1 MKKLLF
7 STLFLLGMTV
17 NAIAQSTSSVWYNA
31 FTDKEHKNY
40 FTHYF
45 MDRKNM
51 EFHFDWDSDNE
62 MLIKNYV
69 KKGHTETFDTYY
81 KDEPSKKFARIVL
94 VIDDKNPENS
104 KITIN
109 IVEQNAPQEN
119 YYIKEEGDKKSDEK
133 GDIKAPSAPSAP
145 SANEAN
151 EANVDGGTKS
161 IKDNAKNLLNKGKN
175 LFKKKDNKG
184 TAPKKS
190 SNASADD
197 GK

>member
-69 KKGHTETFDTYY
+69 KKGNTETFDTYY

-119 YYIKEEGDKKSDEK
+119 YYIKEKVDEKSDEK
-133 GDIKAPSAPSAP
+133 GDIKAPSAPS
-145 SANEAN
+145 AN

-175 LFKKKDNKG
+175 LFKKKNNKW

-190 SNASADD
+190 SNASADNEN
-197 GK
+197 

>member
-69 KKGHTETFDTYY
+69 KKGNTETFDTYY

-119 YYIKEEGDKKSDEK
+119 YYIKEKVDEKGDEK
-133 GDIKAPSAPSAP
+133 GDIKAPSAPSA
-145 SANEAN
+145 NG
-151 EANVDGGTKS
+151 ANVDGGTKS

-175 LFKKKDNKG
+175 LFKKKNNKW

-190 SNASADD
+190 SNASADNE
-197 GK
+197 K

>member
-69 KKGHTETFDTYY
+69 KKGNTETFDTYY

-119 YYIKEEGDKKSDEK
+119 YYIKEKVDEKSDEK
-133 GDIKAPSAPSAP
+133 GDIKAPSAPS
-145 SANEAN
+145 AN

-175 LFKKKDNKG
+175 LFKKKNNKW

-190 SNASADD
+190 SNASADN

>member
-69 KKGHTETFDTYY
+69 KKGNTETFDTYY

-119 YYIKEEGDKKSDEK
+119 YYIKEKVDEKGDEK
-133 GDIKAPSAPSAP
+133 GDIKAPSAPSA
-145 SANEAN
+145 NG
-151 EANVDGGTKS
+151 ANVDGGTKS

-175 LFKKKDNKG
+175 LFKKKDSKG

-190 SNASADD
+190 SNASADNE
-197 GK
+197 K

>member
-69 KKGHTETFDTYY
+69 KKGNTETFDTYY

-133 GDIKAPSAPSAP
+133 GDEKGDIKAPSAPSAP
-145 SANEAN
+145 SAN

-175 LFKKKDNKG
+175 LFKKKNNK
-184 TAPKKS
+184 
-190 SNASADD
+190 
-197 GK
+197 

>member
-69 KKGHTETFDTYY
+69 KKGNTETFDTYY

-119 YYIKEEGDKKSDEK
+119 YYIKEKVDEKSDEK

-145 SANEAN
+145 SANG
-151 EANVDGGTKS
+151 ANVDGGTKS
-161 IKDNAKNLLNKGKN
+161 IKDNAKNLLNTGKN
-175 LFKKKDNKG
+175 LFKKKDKKG

>member
-1 MKKLLF
+1 MKKLFF

-69 KKGHTETFDTYY
+69 KKGNTETFDTYY

-119 YYIKEEGDKKSDEK
+119 YYIKEKVDEKGDEK
-133 GDIKAPSAPSAP
+133 GDIKAPSAPSA
-145 SANEAN
+145 N
-151 EANVDGGTKS
+151 EANVGGGTKS
-161 IKDNAKNLLNKGKN
+161 IKDNAKNL
-175 LFKKKDNKG
+175 FKKKDSKG

-190 SNASADD
+190 SNASADNE
-197 GK
+197 K

>member
-31 FTDKEHKNY
+31 FTDKAHKNY

-69 KKGHTETFDTYY
+69 KKGNTETFDTYY

-119 YYIKEEGDKKSDEK
+119 YYIKEKVDEKSDEK

-145 SANEAN
+145 SAN

-175 LFKKKDNKG
+175 LFKKKNNKW

-190 SNASADD
+190 SNASADN

>member
-69 KKGHTETFDTYY
+69 KKGNTETFDTYH

-133 GDIKAPSAPSAP
+133 GDIKAPSAPSA
-145 SANEAN
+145 N
-151 EANVDGGTKS
+151 EANVDGGPKS

>member
-1 MKKLLF
+1 
-7 STLFLLGMTV
+7 MTV

-69 KKGHTETFDTYY
+69 KKGNTETFDTYY

-119 YYIKEEGDKKSDEK
+119 YYIKEKVDEKGDEK
-133 GDIKAPSAPSAP
+133 GDIKAPSAPSA
-145 SANEAN
+145 NG
-151 EANVDGGTKS
+151 ANVDGGTKS

-175 LFKKKDNKG
+175 LFKKKNNKW

-190 SNASADD
+190 SNASADNE
-197 GK
+197 K

>member
-7 STLFLLGMTV
+7 YTLFLLGMTV

-69 KKGHTETFDTYY
+69 KKGNTETFDTYY

-145 SANEAN
+145 SANG
-151 EANVDGGTKS
+151 ANVDGGTKS

-175 LFKKKDNKG
+175 LFKKKNNKW

-190 SNASADD
+190 SNVSADD

>member
-69 KKGHTETFDTYY
+69 KKGNTETFDTYY

-119 YYIKEEGDKKSDEK
+119 YYIKEKVDEKSDEK
-133 GDIKAPSAPSAP
+133 GDIKAPSAPSA
-145 SANEAN
+145 NG
-151 EANVDGGTKS
+151 ANVDGGTKS
-161 IKDNAKNLLNKGKN
+161 IKVNAKNLLNKGKN
-175 LFKKKDNKG
+175 LFKKKDSKG

-190 SNASADD
+190 SNASADNE
-197 GK
+197 K

>member
-69 KKGHTETFDTYY
+69 KKGNTETFDTYY

-119 YYIKEEGDKKSDEK
+119 YYIKEKVDEKSGEK
-133 GDIKAPSAPSAP
+133 GDIKAPSAPS
-145 SANEAN
+145 AN

-175 LFKKKDNKG
+175 LFKKKNNKW

-190 SNASADD
+190 SNASADNE
-197 GK
+197 K

>member
-69 KKGHTETFDTYY
+69 KKGNTETFDTYY

-119 YYIKEEGDKKSDEK
+119 YYIKEKVDEKSNEKSNEK
-133 GDIKAPSAPSAP
+133 GDIKAPSAPS
-145 SANEAN
+145 AN

-161 IKDNAKNLLNKGKN
+161 IKDNAKSLLNKGKN
-175 LFKKKDNKG
+175 LFKKKNNKW

-190 SNASADD
+190 SNASADN

>member
-69 KKGHTETFDTYY
+69 KKGNTETFDTYY

-119 YYIKEEGDKKSDEK
+119 YYIKEKVDEKSDEK

-145 SANEAN
+145 SANG
-151 EANVDGGTKS
+151 ANVDGGTKS

-175 LFKKKDNKG
+175 LFKKKNNKW

-190 SNASADD
+190 SNASADN

>member
-69 KKGHTETFDTYY
+69 KKGNTETFDTYY

-119 YYIKEEGDKKSDEK
+119 YYIKEKVDEKSDEK
-133 GDIKAPSAPSAP
+133 GDIKAPSAPSANG
-145 SANEAN
+145 ANG
-151 EANVDGGTKS
+151 ANVDGGTKS

>member
-69 KKGHTETFDTYY
+69 KKGNTETFDTYY

-119 YYIKEEGDKKSDEK
+119 YYIKEKVDEKSDEK

-145 SANEAN
+145 SAN

-175 LFKKKDNKG
+175 LFKKKNNKW

>member
-69 KKGHTETFDTYY
+69 KKGNTETFDTYY

-133 GDIKAPSAPSAP
+133 SDIKAPSAP

-175 LFKKKDNKG
+175 LFKKKNNKW

-190 SNASADD
+190 SNASADNE
-197 GK
+197 K

>member
-69 KKGHTETFDTYY
+69 KKGYTETFDTYY

-119 YYIKEEGDKKSDEK
+119 YYIKEKVDEKSDEK
-133 GDIKAPSAPSAP
+133 GDIKAPSAPSA
-145 SANEAN
+145 NG
-151 EANVDGGTKS
+151 ANVDGGTKS

-175 LFKKKDNKG
+175 LFKKKDSKG

-190 SNASADD
+190 SNASADNE
-197 GK
+197 K

>member
-69 KKGHTETFDTYY
+69 KKGNTETFDTYY

-119 YYIKEEGDKKSDEK
+119 YYIKEKVDEKGDEK
-133 GDIKAPSAPSAP
+133 GDIKAPSAP

-175 LFKKKDNKG
+175 LFKKKDSKG

-190 SNASADD
+190 SNASADNE
-197 GK
+197 K

>member
-69 KKGHTETFDTYY
+69 KKGNTETFDTYY

-145 SANEAN
+145 SANG
-151 EANVDGGTKS
+151 ANVDGGTKS

-175 LFKKKDNKG
+175 LFKKKNNK
-184 TAPKKS
+184 
-190 SNASADD
+190 
-197 GK
+197 

>member
-69 KKGHTETFDTYY
+69 KKGNTETFDTYY

-119 YYIKEEGDKKSDEK
+119 YYIKEKVDEKSDEK
-133 GDIKAPSAPSAP
+133 GDIKAPSAPSA
-145 SANEAN
+145 NG
-151 EANVDGGTKS
+151 ANVDGGTKS

-175 LFKKKDNKG
+175 LFKKKDKKG

-190 SNASADD
+190 SNASADNE
-197 GK
+197 K

>member
-51 EFHFDWDSDNE
+51 EFHFAWDSDNE

-69 KKGHTETFDTYY
+69 KKGNTETFDTYY

-119 YYIKEEGDKKSDEK
+119 YYIKEKVDEKSDEK

-145 SANEAN
+145 SAN

-175 LFKKKDNKG
+175 LFKKKNNKW

-190 SNASADD
+190 SNASADNE
-197 GK
+197 K

>member
-69 KKGHTETFDTYY
+69 KKGNTETFDTYY

-119 YYIKEEGDKKSDEK
+119 YYIKEKVDEKSDEK

-145 SANEAN
+145 SANG
-151 EANVDGGTKS
+151 ANVDGGTKS
-161 IKDNAKNLLNKGKN
+161 IKDNAKSLLNKGKN
-175 LFKKKDNKG
+175 LFKKKNNKW

-190 SNASADD
+190 SNASADN

>member
-69 KKGHTETFDTYY
+69 KKGNTETFDTYY

-119 YYIKEEGDKKSDEK
+119 YYIKEKVDEKSDEK
-133 GDIKAPSAPSAP
+133 GDIKAPSAPSA
-145 SANEAN
+145 NG
-151 EANVDGGTKS
+151 ANVDGGTKS

-190 SNASADD
+190 SNASADNE
-197 GK
+197 K

>member
-69 KKGHTETFDTYY
+69 KKGNTETFDTYY

-119 YYIKEEGDKKSDEK
+119 YYIKEKVDEKSDEK

-145 SANEAN
+145 SANG
-151 EANVDGGTKS
+151 ANVDGGTKS
-161 IKDNAKNLLNKGKN
+161 IKDNAKSLLNKGKN
-175 LFKKKDNKG
+175 LFKKKNNKW

-190 SNASADD
+190 SNASADNE
-197 GK
+197 K

>member
-69 KKGHTETFDTYY
+69 KKGNTETFDTYY

-119 YYIKEEGDKKSDEK
+119 YYIKEKVDEKSDEK
-133 GDIKAPSAPSAP
+133 GDIKAPSAPS
-145 SANEAN
+145 AN

-190 SNASADD
+190 SNASADN

>member
-7 STLFLLGMTV
+7 STLFLLGMTI

-69 KKGHTETFDTYY
+69 KKGNTETFDTYY

-119 YYIKEEGDKKSDEK
+119 YYIKEKVDEKSDEK

-145 SANEAN
+145 SANG
-151 EANVDGGTKS
+151 ANVDGGTKS
-161 IKDNAKNLLNKGKN
+161 IKDNAKSLLNKGKN
-175 LFKKKDNKG
+175 LFKKKNNKW

-190 SNASADD
+190 SNASADN

>member
-69 KKGHTETFDTYY
+69 KKGNTETFDTYY

-119 YYIKEEGDKKSDEK
+119 YYIKEKVDEKSDEK
-133 GDIKAPSAPSAP
+133 GDIKAPSAPSA
-145 SANEAN
+145 NG
-151 EANVDGGTKS
+151 ANVDGGTKS

-175 LFKKKDNKG
+175 LFKKKDSKG

-190 SNASADD
+190 SNASADNE
-197 GK
+197 K

>member
-69 KKGHTETFDTYY
+69 KKGNTETFDTYY

-145 SANEAN
+145 SANG
-151 EANVDGGTKS
+151 ANVDGGTKS

>member
-69 KKGHTETFDTYY
+69 KKGNTETFDTYY

-119 YYIKEEGDKKSDEK
+119 YYIKEKVDEKSDEK

-151 EANVDGGTKS
+151 VDGGTKS
-161 IKDNAKNLLNKGKN
+161 IKDNAKSLLNKGKN
-175 LFKKKDNKG
+175 LFKKKNNKW

-190 SNASADD
+190 SNASADNE
-197 GK
+197 K

>member
-69 KKGHTETFDTYY
+69 KKGNTETFDTYY

-145 SANEAN
+145 SANG
-151 EANVDGGTKS
+151 ANVDGGTKS

-175 LFKKKDNKG
+175 LFKKKDSKG
-184 TAPKKS
+184 TASKKS
-190 SNASADD
+190 SNASADNE
-197 GK
+197 K

>member
-69 KKGHTETFDTYY
+69 KKGNTETFDTYY

-119 YYIKEEGDKKSDEK
+119 YYIKEKVDEKSDEK
-133 GDIKAPSAPSAP
+133 GDIKAPSAPSA
-145 SANEAN
+145 NG
-151 EANVDGGTKS
+151 ANVDGGTKS

-175 LFKKKDNKG
+175 LFKKKDSKG
-184 TAPKKS
+184 TASKKS
-190 SNASADD
+190 SNASADNE
-197 GK
+197 K

>member
-69 KKGHTETFDTYY
+69 KKGNTETFDTYY

-119 YYIKEEGDKKSDEK
+119 YYIKEKVDEKSDEK

-145 SANEAN
+145 SANG
-151 EANVDGGTKS
+151 ANVDGGTKS
-161 IKDNAKNLLNKGKN
+161 IKDNAKNLLNKGKH

-190 SNASADD
+190 SNASADNE
-197 GK
+197 K

>member
-69 KKGHTETFDTYY
+69 KKGNTETFDTYY

-119 YYIKEEGDKKSDEK
+119 YYIKEKVDEKSDEK
-133 GDIKAPSAPSAP
+133 GDIKAPSAPSA
-145 SANEAN
+145 NG
-151 EANVDGGTKS
+151 ANVDGGTKS

-175 LFKKKDNKG
+175 LFKKKDKKG

>member
-69 KKGHTETFDTYY
+69 KKGNTETFDTYY

-119 YYIKEEGDKKSDEK
+119 YYIKEKVDEKSDEK
-133 GDIKAPSAPSAP
+133 GDIKAPSAPSA
-145 SANEAN
+145 NG
-151 EANVDGGTKS
+151 ANVDGGTKS

-175 LFKKKDNKG
+175 LFKKKDSKG

-190 SNASADD
+190 SNASADN

>member
-69 KKGHTETFDTYY
+69 KKGNTETFDTYY

-119 YYIKEEGDKKSDEK
+119 YYIKEKVDEKGDEK
-133 GDIKAPSAPSAP
+133 GDIKAPSAPSA
-145 SANEAN
+145 NG
-151 EANVDGGTKS
+151 ANVDGGTKS

-175 LFKKKDNKG
+175 LFKKKNNKW

>member
-69 KKGHTETFDTYY
+69 KKGNTETFDTYY

-145 SANEAN
+145 SANG
-151 EANVDGGTKS
+151 ANVDGGTKS

-175 LFKKKDNKG
+175 LFKKKDSKG

-190 SNASADD
+190 SNASADNE
-197 GK
+197 K

>member
-69 KKGHTETFDTYY
+69 KKGNTETFDTYY

-119 YYIKEEGDKKSDEK
+119 YYIKEKVDEKSDEK
-133 GDIKAPSAPSAP
+133 GDIKAPSAPSA
-145 SANEAN
+145 NG
-151 EANVDGGTKS
+151 ANVDGGTKS
-161 IKDNAKNLLNKGKN
+161 IKDNAKSLLNKGKN
-175 LFKKKDNKG
+175 LFKKKNNKW

-190 SNASADD
+190 SNASADNE
-197 GK
+197 K

>member
-69 KKGHTETFDTYY
+69 KKGNTETFDTYY

-119 YYIKEEGDKKSDEK
+119 YYIKEKVDEKSDEK
-133 GDIKAPSAPSAP
+133 GDIKAPSAPSA
-145 SANEAN
+145 NG
-151 EANVDGGTKS
+151 ANVDGGTKS

-175 LFKKKDNKG
+175 LFKKKNNKW

-190 SNASADD
+190 SNASADNE
-197 GK
+197 K